1 MRSKRSLGAK
11 SFSIFMTVPLKPTAL
26 SGLRILDLSR
36 ILAGPTATQL
46 LADLGAEVIKIEKPE
61 SGDDTRGWGPPFL
74 KDTEGR
80 ETRES
85 AYYLSSN
92 RGKHSA
98 TIDISTPPGQSV
110 IKQMA
115 ETSDVL
121 VENFKLGDLER
132 YGLGYDELSKLNPRL
147 IYCSISGFGRTG
159 PNKHRAGYDFLIQA
173 EGGLMSLTG
182 DAGPM
187 KAGVGVADV
196 VCGLYA
202 TIGILAALEARH
214 KSGRGQFIDVALMDA
229 QVALLVNQ
237 GVAYLTNCEVPPRL
251 GNDHPTI
258 VPYGVFP
265 ASDGDFILAIG
276 NDQQFQKFVAL
287 AEAPELAV
295 DVLFAKNADRV
306 RNRLTLVPI
315 LRQLTI
321 KRSTKDWMTAL
332 EAAGVPAGPINTL
345 DRVFESE
352 QVASREMRIRLPHN
366 SAETSYVDLI
376 GNPLKFSATPVHYA
390 KAPPRLGEDTDHV
403 LRKVLGFSDNDISN
417 LRARGALGK
426 PR

>member
-1 MRSKRSLGAK
+1 MSEPFKQ
-11 SFSIFMTVPLKPTAL
+11 TAL

-46 LADLGAEVIKIEKPE
+46 LADLGAEVIKVEKPG

-74 KDTEGR
+74 KDAKGR

-98 TIDISTPPGQSV
+98 TIDIATAQGQSV
-110 IKQMA
+110 IRHMA

-121 VENFKLGDLER
+121 VENFKLGDLDR
-132 YGLGYDELSKLNPRL
+132 YGLGYDELSKLNPKL

-182 DAGPM
+182 DDVPM

-214 KSGRGQFIDVALMDA
+214 KTGKGQFIDVALMDA

-237 GVAYLTNCEVPPRL
+237 GVGYLTDGEVPPRR

-265 ASDGDFILAIG
+265 ASDGDFVLAIG
-276 NDQQFQKFVAL
+276 NDLQFQKFAVL
-287 AEAPELAV
+287 AGAPQLAV
-295 DVLFAKNADRV
+295 DPLFARNSDRV
-306 RNRLTLVPI
+306 RNRLALIPL

-321 KRSTKDWMTAL
+321 KRSATDWITVL
-332 EAAGVPAGPINTL
+332 EPAGVPAGPINSL

-352 QVASREMRIRLPHN
+352 QVAARQMRIRMRHE
-366 SAETSYVDLI
+366 SADSGHVDLI
-376 GNPLKFSATPVHYA
+376 GNPLKLSETPVRYA
-390 KAPPRLGEDTDHV
+390 KPPPRLGEDTDHV
-403 LRKVLGFSDNDISN
+403 LKTIFDFNDREIET
-417 LRARGALGK
+417 LRAQGILGK
-426 PR
+426 QS

>member
-1 MRSKRSLGAK
+1 
-11 SFSIFMTVPLKPTAL
+11 MTDPVKPTAL

-46 LADLGAEVIKIEKPE
+46 LADLGADVIKVEKPGG
-61 SGDDTRGWGPPFL
+61 GDDTRGWGPPFL

-92 RGKHSA
+92 RGKHSVA
-98 TIDISTPPGQSV
+98 IDIATLQGQSIV
-110 IKQMA
+110 RRMA

-132 YGLGYDELSKLNPRL
+132 YGLGYDELSKLNPKL

-182 DAGPM
+182 DDVPM

-196 VCGLYA
+196 VCGLYS

-214 KSGRGQFIDVALMDA
+214 KTGKGQFIDVALMDA

-237 GVAYLTNCEVPPRL
+237 GVAYLTNGEVPPRR

-265 ASDGDFILAIG
+265 ASDGDFVLAIG
-276 NDQQFQKFVAL
+276 NDQQFQRFVAM
-287 AEAPELAV
+287 AEAPQLAL
-295 DVLFAKNADRV
+295 DPLFAKNADRV
-306 RNRLTLVPI
+306 RNRLALIPV

-321 KRSTKDWMTAL
+321 KRSTSDWITAL
-332 EAAGVPAGPINTL
+332 EAAGVPAGPINSL
-345 DRVFESE
+345 DRVFKSE
-352 QVASREMRIRLPHN
+352 QVAARDMRIRLPHHGAG
-366 SAETSYVDLI
+366 SGHVDLI
-376 GNPLKFSATPVHYA
+376 GNPLKLSETPIRYA
-390 KAPPRLGEDTDHV
+390 KPPPRLGEDTDHV
-403 LRKVLGFSDNDISN
+403 LKTIFDFTDQEIET
-417 LRARGALGK
+417 LRAQGILGK
-426 PR
+426 QS

>member
-1 MRSKRSLGAK
+1 MIEQPMS
-11 SFSIFMTVPLKPTAL
+11 TAL
-26 SGLRILDLSR
+26 SGIRVLDLSR

-46 LADLGAEVIKIEKPE
+46 LADLGAEVIKIEKPG
-61 SGDDTRGWGPPFL
+61 SGDDTRSWGPPFL
-74 KDTEGR
+74 KDADDR

-92 RGKHSA
+92 RGKHSVA
-98 TIDISTPPGQSV
+98 IDIATPQGQSV
-110 IKQMA
+110 IRRMA

-121 VENFKLGDLER
+121 VENFKFGDLDR
-132 YGLGYDELSKLNPRL
+132 YGLGYDDLRKLNPKL

-159 PNKHRAGYDFLIQA
+159 PNKHRAGYDFLIQG

-182 DAGPM
+182 EDTPL

-202 TIGILAALEARH
+202 TIGILAAVEARH
-214 KSGRGQFIDVALMDA
+214 NTGMGQFIDIALMDA

-237 GVAYLTNCEVPPRL
+237 GVAYLTDGQVPPRR

-287 AEAPELAV
+287 AGAEELA
-295 DVLFAKNADRV
+295 LNPLYAKNAERV
-306 RNRLTLVPI
+306 RNRMSLIPI

-321 KRSTKDWMTAL
+321 KRATSEWISVLDK
-332 EAAGVPAGPINTL
+332 AGVPAGPINNL
-345 DRVFESE
+345 DRVFQSE
-352 QVASREMRIRLPHN
+352 QVEARQMRIRMAH
-366 SAETSYVDLI
+366 ETAGSGFVDLI
-376 GNPLKFSATPVHYA
+376 GSPLKLSDTPVHYQ
-390 KAPPRLGEDTDHV
+390 KQPPRLGEDTDHV
-403 LRKVLGFSDNDISN
+403 LKTVFNFSDQDIET
-417 LRARGALGK
+417 LRTQGILGNEQ
-426 PR
+426 

>member
-1 MRSKRSLGAK
+1 
-11 SFSIFMTVPLKPTAL
+11 MTEIRKPTSL

-46 LADLGAEVIKIEKPE
+46 LADLGAEVVKIERPE

-74 KDTEGR
+74 KDDTGQD
-80 ETRES
+80 TRES

-92 RGKHSA
+92 RGKHSVA
-98 TIDISTPPGQSV
+98 IDIAKPEGQSV
-110 IKQMA
+110 IRRMA

-121 VENFKLGDLER
+121 VENFKLGDLDR
-132 YGLGYDELSKLNPRL
+132 YGLGYDDLSKHNPRL

-159 PNKHRAGYDFLIQA
+159 PNKHRAGYDFLIQG

-182 DAGPM
+182 DTGPM

-202 TIGILAALEARH
+202 TIGILAAIEARH
-214 KSGRGQFIDVALMDA
+214 KTGKGQFIDIALMDA

-237 GVAYLTNCEVPPRL
+237 GVAYLTNGEVPPRR

-276 NDQQFQKFVAL
+276 NDQQFQKFVTL
-287 AEAPELAV
+287 AGAPQLAM
-295 DVLFAKNADRV
+295 DPLYARNADRV
-306 RNRLTLVPI
+306 RNRSSLVPI

-321 KRSTKDWMTAL
+321 KRSAAEWMSTL
-332 EAAGVPAGPINTL
+332 EAAGVPAGPINSL
-345 DRVFESE
+345 DKVFESE
-352 QVASREMRIRLPHN
+352 HVAARQMRIRLPHK
-366 SAETSYVDLI
+366 SSSSGQVDLI
-376 GNPLKFSATPVHYA
+376 GNPLNMSETPVHYA
-390 KAPPRLGEDTDHV
+390 KAPPNLGEDTDHV
-403 LRKVLGFSDNDISN
+403 LKSIFGFDDKNIEALRAKGVLGKQS
-417 LRARGALGK
+417 
-426 PR
+426 

>member
-1 MRSKRSLGAK
+1 
-11 SFSIFMTVPLKPTAL
+11 MTEPFKHTAL

-46 LADLGAEVIKIEKPE
+46 LADLGAEVIKIEKPG

-74 KDTEGR
+74 KDAEGR

-98 TIDISTPPGQSV
+98 AIDIATAQGQSV
-110 IKQMA
+110 IRRIA

-121 VENFKLGDLER
+121 VENFKLGDLDR
-132 YGLGYDELSKLNPRL
+132 YGLGYNDLSKLNPKL

-214 KSGRGQFIDVALMDA
+214 KTGKGQFIDIALMDA

-237 GVAYLTNCEVPPRL
+237 GVAYLTNGEVPPRR

-287 AEAPELAV
+287 ADAPQLAV
-295 DVLFAKNADRV
+295 DPLFARNADRV
-306 RNRLTLVPI
+306 RNRLALIPF

-321 KRSTKDWMTAL
+321 KRSTSDWTTAL
-332 EAAGVPAGPINTL
+332 EAAGVPAGPINSL
-345 DRVFESE
+345 DSVFESA
-352 QVASREMRIRLPHN
+352 QVAARQMRIRLPHD
-366 SAETSYVDLI
+366 SAGSGYVDLI
-376 GNPLKFSATPVHYA
+376 GNPLKFSETPVLYA
-390 KAPPRLGEDTDHV
+390 KQPPLLGEDTDHV
-403 LRKVLGFSDNDISN
+403 LKTIFDFNDQEIET
-417 LRARGALGK
+417 LRAQGILGK
-426 PR
+426 QS

>member
-1 MRSKRSLGAK
+1 MSETFKH
-11 SFSIFMTVPLKPTAL
+11 TAL
-26 SGLRILDLSR
+26 SSLRILDLSR

-46 LADLGAEVIKIEKPE
+46 LADLGAEVIKVERPG

-74 KDTEGR
+74 KDADGR

-92 RGKHSA
+92 RGKYSVS
-98 TIDISTPPGQSV
+98 IDIATLQGQSV
-110 IKQMA
+110 IRRMA

-132 YGLGYDELSKLNPRL
+132 YGLGYEELSKLNPKL

-159 PNKHRAGYDFLIQA
+159 PNKQRAGYDFLIQA

-182 DAGPM
+182 DDVPM

-202 TIGILAALEARH
+202 TIGILAAVEARH
-214 KSGRGQFIDVALMDA
+214 KTGRGQFIDVALMDA

-237 GVAYLTNCEVPPRL
+237 GVAYLTNGEVPPRR

-276 NDQQFQKFVAL
+276 NDPQFQKFVAL
-287 AEAPELAV
+287 AEAPQLAA
-295 DVLFAKNADRV
+295 DPLFATNADRV
-306 RNRLTLVPI
+306 RNRLVLIPI

-321 KRSTKDWMTAL
+321 KRSTSDWITAL
-332 EAAGVPAGPINTL
+332 EAAGVPAGPINSL

-352 QVASREMRIRLPHN
+352 QVAARQMRIRLPHD
-366 SAETSYVDLI
+366 SASSGHVDLI
-376 GNPLKFSATPVHYA
+376 GNPLKLSETPIRYA
-390 KAPPRLGEDTDHV
+390 KPPPRLGEDTDHV
-403 LRKVLGFSDNDISN
+403 LKAIFDFNDQEIET
-417 LRARGALGK
+417 LRAQGILEK
-426 PR
+426 HS

>member
-1 MRSKRSLGAK
+1 MSE
-11 SFSIFMTVPLKPTAL
+11 PLKHTAL
-26 SGLRILDLSR
+26 SDLRILDLSR

-46 LADLGAEVIKIEKPE
+46 LADLGAEVIKIEKPG
-61 SGDDTRGWGPPFL
+61 SGDDTRSWGPPFL
-74 KDTEGR
+74 KDAEGR

-98 TIDISTPPGQSV
+98 TIDISTPQGQSA
-110 IKQMA
+110 IRRMA

-121 VENFKLGDLER
+121 VENFKLGDLDR
-132 YGLGYDELSKLNPRL
+132 YGLGYDELSRLNPKL

-159 PNKHRAGYDFLIQA
+159 PNRHRAGYDFLIQA

-214 KSGRGQFIDVALMDA
+214 NTGKGQFIDVALMDA

-237 GVAYLTNCEVPPRL
+237 GVAYLTNGEVPARR

-276 NDQQFQKFVAL
+276 NDQQFHKFGVL
-287 AEAPELAV
+287 AEAPQLAA
-295 DVLFAKNADRV
+295 DPLFARNADRV
-306 RNRLTLVPI
+306 RNRLLLIPI
-315 LRQLTI
+315 LRQITI
-321 KRSTKDWMTAL
+321 KRSTSDWITAL
-332 EAAGVPAGPINTL
+332 ETAGVPAGPINGL
-345 DRVFESE
+345 DRVFESA
-352 QVASREMRIRLPHN
+352 QVAARQMRIRLPHE
-366 SAETSYVDLI
+366 SAGSGHVDLI
-376 GNPLKFSATPVHYA
+376 GNPLKLSETPVHYA
-390 KAPPRLGEDTDHV
+390 KPPPRLGEDTDHV
-403 LRKVLGFSDNDISN
+403 LKTIIDFNDQDIET
-417 LRARGALGK
+417 LRAQRILGEHS
-426 PR
+426 